1 MGSKFLKNSFYNV
14 IAGAV
19 RIGLALIT
27 IPVLI
32 RLLKVEGYG
41 VWALASAIVELVVL
55 SGNGLSV
62 TTTVFVSRDLAQT
75 DSNDGLSKTF
85 TIVIGGTLIL
95 ATLAAFALWIS
106 AGAIVEFFP
115 DLKQIQKS
123 AVTQAVQ
130 IGGLVVWAR
139 LLQQVLIGI
148 EQAYQRYGTLN
159 FLNTLQWV
167 MLSLGLIGVAWLGG
181 RTGELMQWQAITSVV
196 MLVSH
201 LWFVTA
207 FVQSTHLRPIL
218 AIKKGLEI
226 AHHSFINWL
235 ICLGSV
241 AFGRGDR
248 LIVAASLGPEAIGIY
263 AAIIEA
269 TSALSSFAALPVQP
283 LVPVLSHQSA
293 LEDTNRSNLKQQ
305 IKQALKANG
314 LVALGCSG
322 LLIIVAPVIMQLLLT
337 GAATGTH
344 IVLFK
349 VAVIIYALCSL
360 NAVGFYILLSMAV
373 NLVMFLQL
381 GSGILALILIAIGG
395 KYFGLLGAIV
405 GNIGFFVSWLM
416 ILYGLKELKLSSL
429 LWLKCLAFPLSWFVA
444 CVLFSFLISTNLSA
458 TILTAIIQILV
469 LIGWFLMS
477 QPQYNQ
483 FLTKRIRP

>member
-14 IAGAV
+14 VAGAV
-19 RIGLALIT
+19 RIGLALIS

-41 VWALASAIVELVVL
+41 VWVLASAIVELVVL

-62 TTTVFVSRDLAQT
+62 TTTVFVSRDLAQK

-85 TIVIGGTLIL
+85 TILVSGTLIL
-95 ATLAAFALWIS
+95 AILAAFALWIS
-106 AGAIVEFFP
+106 AEPVVELFP
-115 DLKQIQKS
+115 DLEPIQKL

-130 IGGLVVWAR
+130 IGSLVVWAR
-139 LLQQVLIGI
+139 FLQQVLMGI

-159 FLNTLQWV
+159 LLNTLQWV
-167 MLSLGLIGVAWLGG
+167 LLSLGLVGVALLGG
-181 RTGELMQWQAITSVV
+181 QAGELMQWQAVTSVV
-196 MLVSH
+196 MLISH
-201 LWFVTA
+201 FGFVKVLVRA
-207 FVQSTHLRPIL
+207 AHLRPTL

-248 LIVAASLGPEAIGIY
+248 LIVAAFLGSEAIGIY
-263 AAIIEA
+263 GAIIEA
-269 TSALSSFAALPVQP
+269 TSAVNSFSALPVQP

-293 LEDTNRSNLKQQ
+293 LEDINRSNLKQQ
-305 IKQALKANG
+305 IKQAVKANG

-322 LLIIVAPVIMQLLLT
+322 LLITFAPVIMQLLLT
-337 GAATGTH
+337 EAATGTH
-344 IVLFK
+344 TLLFR

-360 NAVGFYILLSMAV
+360 NAVGFYILLSRAV

-381 GSGILALILIAIGG
+381 GSGILALTLIAIGG
-395 KYFGLLGAIV
+395 KYFGLLGAII
-405 GNIGFFVSWLM
+405 GNIGFLLSWLM
-416 ILYGLKELKLSSL
+416 ISYGFKELKLPSSL
-429 LWLKCLAFPLSWFVA
+429 WIKCLAFPLSWFLI
-444 CVLFSFLISTNLSA
+444 CVLFSFLVPATLSL
-458 TILTAIIQILV
+458 TIIIAIIQILV
-469 LIGWFLMS
+469 LAGWFLIS
-477 QPQYNQ
+477 QPQYNK
-483 FLTKRIRP
+483 FFTKKFKL